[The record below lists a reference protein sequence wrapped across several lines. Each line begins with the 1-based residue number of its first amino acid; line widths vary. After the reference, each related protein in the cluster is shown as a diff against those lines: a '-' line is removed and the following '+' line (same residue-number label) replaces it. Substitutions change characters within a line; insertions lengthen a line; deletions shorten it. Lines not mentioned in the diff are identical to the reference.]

1 MKLPSKFINYKESSL
16 YKFPM
21 FLEALEKCDL
31 SIMELYKKTKNST
44 ENIQEWMEI
53 MDCLYALGVIELRE
67 EVVHYAKKD

>member
-44 ENIQEWMEI
+44 ETIQESMEK
-53 MDCLYALGVIELRE
+53 MY
-67 EVVHYAKKD
+67 